1 MARKPSARW
10 TACISIRFIM
20 PVLKPSTAA
29 VKGPTAIRWVF
40 TRPKVKHFL
49 IVIRKGVP
57 FPPFKKWFLFIF
69 FSFLLVAWFTFD
81 MTAYPAETRLSP
93 DGLTAT
99 TDSYEPRVLLSS
111 VGFSRG
117 VHYWEFTVDRYDGA
131 ADPAFGVA
139 RRDVARD
146 SMLGI
151 LKYSKISVQK

>member
-1 MARKPSARW
+1 
-10 TACISIRFIM
+10 
-20 PVLKPSTAA
+20 
-29 VKGPTAIRWVF
+29 
-40 TRPKVKHFL
+40 
-49 IVIRKGVP
+49 
-57 FPPFKKWFLFIF
+57 
-69 FSFLLVAWFTFD
+69 
-81 MTAYPAETRLSP
+81 MTAYPAETRLSA

-139 RRDVARD
+139 RRDVTRD

-151 LKYSKISVQK
+151 KGLLLKCRRAIMRIIPRCCCCV

>member
-1 MARKPSARW
+1 MA
-10 TACISIRFIM
+10 
-20 PVLKPSTAA
+20 
-29 VKGPTAIRWVF
+29 
-40 TRPKVKHFL
+40 
-49 IVIRKGVP
+49 
-57 FPPFKKWFLFIF
+57 
-69 FSFLLVAWFTFD
+69 
-81 MTAYPAETRLSP
+81 AYPAETRLSA

-139 RRDVARD
+139 RRDIARD

-151 LKYSKISVQK
+151 SFLNNPTPKKERNKVKMI

>member
-1 MARKPSARW
+1 MDGLHFNSLYNARVKAFNSSGEGPYSDSLGLH
-10 TACISIRFIM
+10 TAEGETFFNCYPQGCSIS
-20 PVLKPSTAA
+20 
-29 VKGPTAIRWVF
+29 
-40 TRPKVKHFL
+40 
-49 IVIRKGVP
+49 
-57 FPPFKKWFLFIF
+57 
-69 FSFLLVAWFTFD
+69 TFD

-151 LKYSKISVQK
+151 RQRRIRMVHVH